1 MESKLDSNDLLNF
14 LENAESSSE
23 LKNILIFYIKSLLQD
38 NNFLDSSNAQIV
50 FNTFRDKIFT
60 LFNNGEVLDSSFIY
74 LALLI
79 MDKKEF
85 NLDSRFLTFINLAD
99 NMLDSTDS
107 QEEKIM
113 LIELGAIARICYAPN
128 EQNLGFEC
136 YVDSSFISLEST
148 NDGFLYFLSHI
159 VITNMQNNFSQKSL
173 NFIKEIF
180 SVLDI
185 NFNAIIYVVNNAYK
199 AAKTPLLRRNLF
211 NYQLHIFW
219 NLEQFFNKKEWLKL
233 YPIWK
238 QIFENSLDSSNE
250 HNFEALD
257 EAMYSQF
264 FIYHMC
270 GNSFSSQDEW
280 RKFNK
285 EISQRASKVYK
296 KISTYLDKNEN
307 LESKKEP
314 ESKKIIAFLKDRI
327 VENSPYKVE
336 FSLIKNL
343 LNDKEFAKRYEIR
356 IYCMSL
362 IEKSTN
368 DLEAILKLEQ
378 LGAKVIDIG
387 EHFNALNY
395 YNSHLAKALTLKDTL
410 KNDCVCVLISP
421 NNGYGIS
428 DFLMS
433 SNIARIQAFYS
444 HGNFVYDIDGITHRL
459 THICDNA
466 PKITHENY
474 EFIGIPVKMDN
485 DFYAPKIEQ
494 HIVENERKK
503 YPMDKKIMGVITR
516 LVKIDSIK
524 YLKVVCELL
533 ESNKEWIYLA
543 CGAGNEFEIR
553 KKLQSLNPSIMER
566 FYFSGFVDS
575 RIYGHLIDFWL
586 DSFPMEQG
594 ESRIEY
600 VAKNKGIALSLSKF
614 SQEEFLTYNE
624 QKLESISHYLSD
636 DLDFLAFKQIDKTEF
651 LAFSIEQYK
660 EKANEIMN
668 LESKKLESKLK
679 NQNNLFNL
687 NAKIKEKLGVK
698 FFKNF
703 LDSSLL

>member
-219 NLEQFFNKKEWLKL
+219 NLERFFNKKEWLTL

-238 QIFENSLDSSNE
+238 QIFENSLDTSNE
-250 HNFEALD
+250 HNFEA
-257 EAMYSQF
+257 
-264 FIYHMC
+264 I
-270 GNSFSSQDEW
+270 
-280 RKFNK
+280 NK
-285 EISQRASKVYK
+285 EK
-296 KISTYLDKNEN
+296 
-307 LESKKEP
+307 
-314 ESKKIIAFLKDRI
+314 
-327 VENSPYKVE
+327 
-336 FSLIKNL
+336 
-343 LNDKEFAKRYEIR
+343 
-356 IYCMSL
+356 
-362 IEKSTN
+362 
-368 DLEAILKLEQ
+368 
-378 LGAKVIDIG
+378 
-387 EHFNALNY
+387 
-395 YNSHLAKALTLKDTL
+395 
-410 KNDCVCVLISP
+410 
-421 NNGYGIS
+421 
-428 DFLMS
+428 
-433 SNIARIQAFYS
+433 
-444 HGNFVYDIDGITHRL
+444 
-459 THICDNA
+459 
-466 PKITHENY
+466 
-474 EFIGIPVKMDN
+474 
-485 DFYAPKIEQ
+485 
-494 HIVENERKK
+494 
-503 YPMDKKIMGVITR
+503 
-516 LVKIDSIK
+516 
-524 YLKVVCELL
+524 
-533 ESNKEWIYLA
+533 
-543 CGAGNEFEIR
+543 
-553 KKLQSLNPSIMER
+553 
-566 FYFSGFVDS
+566 
-575 RIYGHLIDFWL
+575 
-586 DSFPMEQG
+586 
-594 ESRIEY
+594 
-600 VAKNKGIALSLSKF
+600 
-614 SQEEFLTYNE
+614 
-624 QKLESISHYLSD
+624 
-636 DLDFLAFKQIDKTEF
+636 
-651 LAFSIEQYK
+651 
-660 EKANEIMN
+660 
-668 LESKKLESKLK
+668 
-679 NQNNLFNL
+679 
-687 NAKIKEKLGVK
+687 
-698 FFKNF
+698 
-703 LDSSLL
+703 